1 MPKLDKPPKAYAAF
15 IKRFPRLG
23 EAWQLVGA
31 AGKEGPLDAKSARLV
46 KLGISIGA
54 MREGAVHAGVRKAVA
69 AGASRA
75 ELDQVVA
82 LAAGS
87 IGFPATVAVYQWI
100 EESIPRTRGRSK

>member
-87 IGFPATVAVYQWI
+87 IGFPATVAVHQWV
-100 EESIPRTRGRSK
+100 EESLPRTRGRSK